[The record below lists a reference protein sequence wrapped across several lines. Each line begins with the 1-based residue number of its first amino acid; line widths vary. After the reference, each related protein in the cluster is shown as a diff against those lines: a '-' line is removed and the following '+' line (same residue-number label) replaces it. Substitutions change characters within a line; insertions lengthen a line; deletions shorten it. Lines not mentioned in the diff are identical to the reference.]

1 MYVDVSTL
9 FVAPLANSYIRS
21 STEIL
26 ISADI
31 TDTITW
37 GHEMSPIKLSHSILC
52 NIFPSYQNRY
62 DKLRAKSFI
71 M

>member
-1 MYVDVSTL
+1 MSTL
-9 FVAPLANSYIRS
+9 FLAPWQTHIRL

-31 TDTITW
+31 TDTITR
-37 GHEMSPIKLSHSILC
+37 GHEMSPIKLSRSILC
-52 NIFPSYQNRY
+52 SIFPPYQNRY